1 MQIDIQTR
9 GFRLTEG
16 LRTQAERRVR
26 FALGSTSGRVRS
38 VVMRLADENGPRGG
52 VDKRC
57 TIRANLPGGPP
68 VIIEQQEADLYVA
81 IDRAADRA
89 ARAVSRRLERAS
101 GGRRDAPSAGNAGL
115 DHRVIKRDYRESNV
129 ESIGTWWMWVGF
141 TAIVLVMLA
150 IDLFVVGGGK
160 QHRVSMREAAT
171 WSGIWVGVSFVF
183 AGALWWYLDGAAG
196 TRRRQ

>member
-1 MQIDIQTR
+1 MFLLIIIDLLDVFALPRIAAQSPPDEHPGDNIVQIDIQAR

-38 VVMRLADENGPRGG
+38 VVVRLADENGPRGG

-89 ARAVSRRLERAS
+89 GRAVSRRLERAA
-101 GGRRDAPSAGNAGL
+101 GARRDVPSTGTAGL
-115 DHRVIKRDYRESNV
+115 VT
-129 ESIGTWWMWVGF
+129 G
-141 TAIVLVMLA
+141 
-150 IDLFVVGGGK
+150 
-160 QHRVSMREAAT
+160 
-171 WSGIWVGVSFVF
+171 
-183 AGALWWYLDGAAG
+183 
-196 TRRRQ
+196 

>member
-1 MQIDIQTR
+1 MQIDIQAR

-26 FALGSTSGRVRS
+26 FALGSTSGRVHS
-38 VVMRLADENGPRGG
+38 VVMHLADENGPRGG

-89 ARAVSRRLERAS
+89 ARAVSRRLEKS
-101 GGRRDAPSAGNAGL
+101 YVGRRDS
-115 DHRVIKRDYRESNV
+115 
-129 ESIGTWWMWVGF
+129 
-141 TAIVLVMLA
+141 TAA
-150 IDLFVVGGGK
+150 GGG
-160 QHRVSMREAAT
+160 SPDTE
-171 WSGIWVGVSFVF
+171 S
-183 AGALWWYLDGAAG
+183 L
-196 TRRRQ
+196 TR

>member
-1 MQIDIQTR
+1 MMQIDIQAR

-26 FALGSTSGRVRS
+26 FALGSTSSRVRS

-68 VIIEQQEADLYVA
+68 VIIEHQEADLYVA

-89 ARAVSRRLERAS
+89 ARAVSRRLKKTPA
-101 GGRRDAPSAGNAGL
+101 GRRDATSTANASL
-115 DHRVIKRDYRESNV
+115 DTESL
-129 ESIGTWWMWVGF
+129 G
-141 TAIVLVMLA
+141 
-150 IDLFVVGGGK
+150 
-160 QHRVSMREAAT
+160 R
-171 WSGIWVGVSFVF
+171 
-183 AGALWWYLDGAAG
+183 
-196 TRRRQ
+196 

>member
-1 MQIDIQTR
+1 MQIDIQAR

-16 LRTQAERRVR
+16 LRAQAERRVR
-26 FALGSTSGRVRS
+26 FALGSSSGRVRN

-89 ARAVSRRLERAS
+89 ARAVSRRLERAF
-101 GGRRDAPSAGNAGL
+101 GARRDAPSDGSS
-115 DHRVIKRDYRESNV
+115 IESS
-129 ESIGTWWMWVGF
+129 ES
-141 TAIVLVMLA
+141 
-150 IDLFVVGGGK
+150 
-160 QHRVSMREAAT
+160 
-171 WSGIWVGVSFVF
+171 
-183 AGALWWYLDGAAG
+183 
-196 TRRRQ
+196 